1 MRQETAQKLLIAKQ
15 GHLLEEVRLGIWTP
29 EVYLAEMK
37 KLEEQD
43 MFDTPGPSKCQRTR
57 APSPDWDLT
66 NFDSD

>member
-43 MFDTPGPSKCQRTR
+43 MFDTPGPSKCQRT
-57 APSPDWDLT
+57 
-66 NFDSD
+66 